1 MERFR
6 ETDKIDAESKENVE
20 LTFEKSNE
28 KFEHVKVGGS
38 RLGGC
43 WLGGSRDSSGTP
55 TQTGRFAVRC

>member
-28 KFEHVKVGGS
+28 N
-38 RLGGC
+38 
-43 WLGGSRDSSGTP
+43 T
-55 TQTGRFAVRC
+55 